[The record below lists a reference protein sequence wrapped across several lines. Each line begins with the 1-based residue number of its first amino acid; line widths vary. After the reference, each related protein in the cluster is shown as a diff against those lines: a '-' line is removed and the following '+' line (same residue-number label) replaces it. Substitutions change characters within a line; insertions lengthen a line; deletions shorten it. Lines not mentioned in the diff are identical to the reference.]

1 MHGET
6 CWECFFFFFLLCQEN
21 ESILKMIYKES
32 VLQFFDVQ
40 GVQNY

>member
-6 CWECFFFFFLLCQEN
+6 CWECFFLLLCQEN

-32 VLQFFDVQ
+32 VLQFFDV
-40 GVQNY
+40 